1 MDARRVRLR
10 LALVTAATWAALLA
24 APAAAQ
30 APGSPAPGAIAQVGS
45 TDLTARYTL
54 GDRCEV
60 DARMDLLLKIRLVCE
75 VAHIDRTSE
84 QAQVVVRRY
93 RDELKEVKDGKVAE
107 VERRFAE
114 AWDGLREP
122 GAQALE
128 REQSPLHHR
137 RILIGL
143 DAEGRRRVRPAAEPP
158 IPTEALEDEL
168 HTERWEAILPKDPV
182 ASGAGWKLEGEAMAR
197 ALGKGLGA
205 APEGKITCRFAG
217 VKEAALDEG
226 GPVERLAVIEVTV
239 DARGKQGEEEDAPT
253 FSATLRGEVLFD
265 LARRKVAKVDLTGEA
280 RLRQT
285 RKDGDAV
292 VEIDGRGP
300 LTIAKRTWFPERPK
314 KGDAPPEPR
323 EDEGLG
329 PPPGKPDPGKGDGL
343 APPR

>member
-1 MDARRVRLR
+1 MRRS
-10 LALVTAATWAALLA
+10 LALLVAALLA

-30 APGSPAPGAIAQVGS
+30 APTPPPPAGAIAQVGS
-45 TDLTARYTL
+45 TDLTARYVV

-60 DARMDLLLKIRLVCE
+60 DARMDLLLKIRLVCAA
-75 VAHIDRTSE
+75 AHIDRTSE
-84 QAQVVVRRY
+84 QAQVIVRRY
-93 RDELKEVKDGKVAE
+93 KDELKAVKDGKVAE

-114 AWDGLREP
+114 AWDGVRLP
-122 GAQALE
+122 GAQAVE

-143 DAEGRRRVRPAAEPP
+143 DAEGRRRVRPATDPP
-158 IPTEALEDEL
+158 IPSEALEDEL
-168 HTERWEAILPKDPV
+168 HTERWEAVLPKEPV
-182 ASGAGWKLEGEAMAR
+182 ASGATWKLEGEALAR

-217 VKEAALDEG
+217 VKKARLDEE
-226 GPVERLAVIEVTV
+226 GPVEELAVIEVTV
-239 DARGKQGEEEDAPT
+239 DARGKQGEEEDAPL
-253 FSATLRGEVLFD
+253 FSASLEGEVLFD

-285 RKDGDAV
+285 RKDGEAV
-292 VEIDGRGP
+292 VEVDGRGP

-314 KGDAPPEPR
+314 EGSARRGEAPEPR
-323 EDEGLG
+323 EEGLG
-329 PPPGKPDPGKGDGL
+329 PPPGRPEPGKGDGL